1 MPITDLS
8 GMQPDRPLAEPTQNE
23 VHTMIAGMNRIAEL
37 VGGIGNNR
45 FEQTFYSFCHDLLQ
59 VDQCT
64 VFRFDRQGLPHCMIA
79 EAEDSQ
85 SRSLARQLACE
96 YTEGAYR
103 RDPNLALGQIGRPG
117 DVPLLV
123 RCVTPASIQDRGYR
137 RRFYDEAL
145 VRQELAMIARLEGET
160 LYCSFYRSETRDDF
174 AHEDTGQLQQ
184 VGAMLAQM
192 LGKHAE
198 VMHLRQGGEPSLPEP
213 AHLNPERRA
222 RMLDDLR
229 ASLLKAPG
237 ALTQREAEICASI
250 ALGYTT
256 LGISLTLGISINTVA
271 THRKRAYA
279 KLGISSQN
287 ELFARYFDSL
297 NLVHY

>member
-1 MPITDLS
+1 
-8 GMQPDRPLAEPTQNE
+8 
-23 VHTMIAGMNRIAEL
+23 MIAAMNRIADL
-37 VGGIGNNR
+37 VGGIGNNH
-45 FEQTFYSFCHDLLQ
+45 FDQAFYSFCHELLQ

-64 VFRFDRQGLPHCMIA
+64 VFRFDRQGIPQCLIA

-103 RDPNLALGQIGRPG
+103 RDPNLALEQIGHPG
-117 DVPLLV
+117 EVPVLV
-123 RCVTPASIQDRGYR
+123 RCVSPSSIQDRGYR

-145 VRQELAMIARLEGET
+145 VRQELAMIAPLAGET
-160 LYCSFYRSETRDDF
+160 LYCSFYRSETRSDF
-174 AHEDTGQLQQ
+174 AHEDAGQLRE

-198 VMHLRQGGEPSLPEP
+198 VMHLRNRGESLLPEP

-222 RMLDDLR
+222 RMLDELQ

-237 ALTQREAEICASI
+237 GLTRREAEICASI

-256 LGISLTLGISINTVA
+256 LGISLNLGISMNTVA

-297 NLVHY
+297 NLASH

>member
-1 MPITDLS
+1 
-8 GMQPDRPLAEPTQNE
+8 
-23 VHTMIAGMNRIAEL
+23 MIAAMNRIADL
-37 VGGIGNNR
+37 VGGIGNNCFDR
-45 FEQTFYSFCHDLLQ
+45 TFYSFCHDLLQ

-64 VFRFDRQGLPHCMIA
+64 VFRFDQQGVPQCLIA
-79 EAEDSQ
+79 EAQDSQ
-85 SRSLARQLACE
+85 SRSLARQLASE

-103 RDPNLALGQIGRPG
+103 RDPNLALEQVSHPRQ
-117 DVPLLV
+117 VPVVV
-123 RCVTPASIQDRGYR
+123 RCVSPSSIQDRGYR

-145 VRQELAMIARLEGET
+145 VRQELAMIAPMASET
-160 LYCSFYRSETRDDF
+160 LYCSFYRTQTRSDF
-174 AHEDTGQLQQ
+174 AQEDAGQLQQ
-184 VGAMLAQM
+184 LGEILAQM

-198 VMHLRQGGEPSLPEP
+198 VMHLRNRGEAPLPEP

-222 RMLDDLR
+222 RMLEDLR

-237 ALTQREAEICASI
+237 GLTRREAEICASI

-256 LGISLTLGISINTVA
+256 LGISLNLGISMNTVA

-297 NLVHY
+297 NLTPL

>member
-1 MPITDLS
+1 
-8 GMQPDRPLAEPTQNE
+8 
-23 VHTMIAGMNRIAEL
+23 MIAAMNRIAEM
-37 VGGIGNNR
+37 VGGIGNNG
-45 FEQTFYSFCHDLLQ
+45 FEQAFYGFCHDLLQ

-64 VFRFDRQGLPHCMIA
+64 VFRFDRQGLPHCLIA
-79 EAEDSQ
+79 EAENSQ

-103 RDPNLALGQIGRPG
+103 RDPNLALEQVGRPG
-117 DVPLLV
+117 EFPVLV

-145 VRQELAMIARLEGET
+145 VRQELAMIAPLEGET
-160 LYCSFYRSETRDDF
+160 LYCSFYRSESRGDF
-174 AHEDTGQLQQ
+174 AHEDSGQLQQ
-184 VGAMLAQM
+184 VGAMLARL

-198 VMHLRQGGEPSLPEP
+198 VMHLRNRDGLSLPTP

-222 RMLDDLR
+222 RMLDELR

-237 ALTQREAEICASI
+237 GLTRREAEICASI

-256 LGISLTLGISINTVA
+256 LGIGLNLGISVNTVA

-297 NLVHY
+297 NLQQH